1 MSINLTIRVKGKFV
15 FTFRVALEKDNR
27 HSAK

>member
-1 MSINLTIRVKGKFV
+1 MSVNLTVRVKGKFV

-27 HSAK
+27 HPTR